1 MKRSIFLWCFGGFT
15 FSAVLG
21 TALHFV
27 YSFTN
32 LTAFTPIS
40 AVNESTWEHMKILF
54 FPMLF
59 FAIFEWFFF
68 KDYHGFWWVKLIGTV
83 TSVLSI
89 AILFY
94 TIGGAFGKTPD
105 YINILIFFVSA
116 GLGYLIE
123 GLLLKSNFFLPLNFI
138 PIIILIIITIL
149 FIIFTY
155 FPPKIPLF
163 LDPLTNNYGLV
174 YKNAL

>member
-1 MKRSIFLWCFGGFT
+1 MKRSILLWCFGGFT
-15 FSAVLG
+15 FSTALG
-21 TALHFV
+21 TVLHFL
-27 YSFTN
+27 YSWTGLMLFTS
-32 LTAFTPIS
+32 IS

-59 FAIFEWFFF
+59 FAVFEWFFF
-68 KDYHGFWWVKLIGTV
+68 KEYKGFWWIKLIGTV
-83 TSVLSI
+83 IGVLSVP
-89 AILFY
+89 ILFY
-94 TIGGAFGKTPD
+94 TIGGVFGKTPD
-105 YINILIFFVSA
+105 FINILIFFVSA

-123 GLLLKSNFFLPLNFI
+123 GLLLKSNFYLPLNFI

-163 LDPLTNNYGLV
+163 LDPLTNNYGIIF
-174 YKNAL
+174 